1 MYGHVVGANPHD
13 QAYVV
18 PISATKEQI
27 RKALR
32 ATKLGLPLLPLC
44 LLHDGNFQK
53 PRPTT
58 SNSAELGPLE
68 NFSKY
73 IDGACDS
80 DTGGLDISNADTT
93 VTLTPR
99 PCLLDE
105 IGFQESRATTSNS
118 AELKEPP
125 DFKKRVNKLPPEET
139 ELVMKP
145 LEKRAD
151 ETIRQTWIEGQPAQE
166 VHEGAVTLRVGL
178 TFMPGADKP
187 QANRLE
193 QEDMAGRDPDQKDAL
208 WRVHTAG
215 LLLST
220 YEVSHDLS
228 VVQRDQ
234 TAQIAIR
241 ARDRLLR
248 QSAGNFVPT
257 NQMKLLQVRDRDYK
271 AVNIDSSEV
280 YIVNDLRDR
289 REEWDIESTLI
300 EVDGSSLVGL
310 MVNYRSLVHRG
321 GPDMSFDETKDLLE
335 TMIEDARRLCVRS
348 PILFQM
354 STRSRIINS
363 KNTRYGVDNG
373 CYFQT
378 LTTSKDIK
386 ETISL
391 SASYYNLL
399 DALGTNDATQK
410 FIRPRFLQMVT
421 LLLSLLNDDDLLDI
435 SEFLETTYRFR
446 AERKH
451 LELLFLKVI
460 PFVSINWEVFFKA
473 MIPAYREFPMTEYFY
488 SCYWKTFIQQIV
500 NQGYLLPGTVSGLG
514 SKTQSWIVQWPKI
527 GFKSSV
533 VFNNLQYSGPRNRTF
548 NDILPIELHP
558 ASCLKELTVIMNN
571 QEEFT
576 IDSLDLERITCSKF
590 KYTYKFIYINYFS
603 EPGDIQCT
611 ASSPE
616 WSILCP

>member
-1 MYGHVVGANPHD
+1 MSSEDDTELHGPGGSINGLETVVNRPVGRD
-13 QAYVV
+13 LV
-18 PISATKEQI
+18 PVHH
-27 RKALR
+27 R
-32 ATKLGLPLLPLC
+32 
-44 LLHDGNFQK
+44 
-53 PRPTT
+53 
-58 SNSAELGPLE
+58 
-68 NFSKY
+68 
-73 IDGACDS
+73 
-80 DTGGLDISNADTT
+80 
-93 VTLTPR
+93 TPR
-99 PCLLDE
+99 THRDQDALIAKHSVWDG
-105 IGFQESRATTSNS
+105 IA
-118 AELKEPP
+118 
-125 DFKKRVNKLPPEET
+125 NKQLPPEET
-139 ELVMKP
+139 ELMIKL

-187 QANRLE
+187 QVNRLE

-220 YEVSHDLS
+220 YEVSRDLS

-248 QSAGNFVPT
+248 QGAGNSVPT
-257 NQMKLLQVRDRDYK
+257 NQMKLLQVRGRDYE
-271 AVNIDSSEV
+271 AVNIDSSEI

-289 REEWDIESTLI
+289 REEWDVESTLI

-310 MVNYRSLVHRG
+310 MVNYRSLIHRG

-348 PILFQM
+348 PILFRM

-373 CYFQT
+373 RYFQT
-378 LTTSKDIK
+378 LTTSKGIK

-391 SASYYNLL
+391 SASYYNSL
-399 DALGTNDATQK
+399 DPSGTNDATQK

-435 SEFLETTYRFR
+435 SEFLETTYRLK

-460 PFVSINWEVFFKA
+460 PLVSINSKVFLKA
-473 MIPAYREFPMTEYFY
+473 MIPAYEGFPMTEPMMEHFY
-488 SCYWKTFIQQIV
+488 GNYWNTFIQRII
-500 NQGYLLPGTVSGLG
+500 NQGYLLPGTVGDLG
-514 SKTQSWIVQWPKI
+514 SETQSWIVRWPED

-548 NDILPIELHP
+548 NDIPPIELHP
-558 ASCLKELTVIMNN
+558 ESCLKELTVIMNN
-571 QEEFT
+571 QEKFT
-576 IDSLDLERITCSKF
+576 IDSTDLERITCSKF

-603 EPGDIQCT
+603 EPGDVQCT

-616 WSILCP
+616 WSTLRPRD